1 VQKGRWHRAPQ
12 LEEEEEEEEEALWGR
27 QQEEQDQLPGSSS
40 CKERASYVW
49 RLDGKLLFVYS

>member
-1 VQKGRWHRAPQ
+1 VEEALWGQ
-12 LEEEEEEEEEALWGR
+12 EEEEEEE
-27 QQEEQDQLPGSSS
+27 DQLPGSSS

>member
-12 LEEEEEEEEEALWGR
+12 LEEEEEEEALSGR
-27 QQEEQDQLPGSSS
+27 QQEEEEDQLPGSSS